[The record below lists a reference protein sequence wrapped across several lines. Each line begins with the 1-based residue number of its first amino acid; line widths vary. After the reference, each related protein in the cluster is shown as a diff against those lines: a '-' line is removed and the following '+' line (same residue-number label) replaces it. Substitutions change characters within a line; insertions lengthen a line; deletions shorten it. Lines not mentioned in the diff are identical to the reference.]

1 MRSAAIAFAAVFL
14 VGLAAVAAVAATQ
27 RSDLEYSLGV
37 KPALEAVRV
46 PRGTEACQA
55 PVRPPTGTTFDRVGF
70 MLTTPAPPGPPVRV
84 TVREAGTERELGSG
98 RLPGGYGDWD
108 PLDPREH
115 VVDVG
120 LVRTGAPLELCLENT
135 GSKPVGVIGQAGI
148 ASPPTAATLNGNPLD
163 NDITFNLRSGEES
176 TLAALLPQIAERA
189 SRFRA
194 GWVSPIVY
202 LMLAIGILIVGP
214 LLLARGLARA
224 DAADRPLGG
233 RERGAE
239 ALDRAP

>member
-14 VGLAAVAAVAATQ
+14 AGLAAVAAVALTQ
-27 RSDLEYSLGV
+27 RSNLEYSLGV
-37 KPALEAVRV
+37 KPALEAVKLKK
-46 PRGTEACQA
+46 GDEACQA
-55 PVRPPTGTTFDRVGF
+55 PARPPTGTTFDRVGF
-70 MLTTPAPPGPPVRV
+70 LLTTTSPGPPMRV

-120 LVRTGAPLELCLENT
+120 LVRTDAPLELCLENT
-135 GSKPVGVIGQAGI
+135 GSKPVGVIGQAGG
-148 ASPPTAATLNGNPLD
+148 ASPPTAATVNGAALD
-163 NDITFNLRSGEES
+163 TDITFNLRSEETS
-176 TLAALLPQIAERA
+176 LAALLPQIAERA
-189 SRFRA
+189 ARVRA

-202 LMLAIGILIVGP
+202 LFLAIGILVVVP

-224 DAADRPLGG
+224 DAADR
-233 RERGAE
+233 A
-239 ALDRAP
+239 